1 MTDQHDDET
10 ERQRREAEA
19 AQNERRAEAIR
30 QQREQDKESSFV
42 RYVFMTRLETAME
55 STLESLAITE
65 SDPARLA
72 EMGRILDQWNRT
84 SLEALP
90 KDFIEFSLDI
100 KPENDLERT
109 VAEALGKETMRVYI
123 ADTVESYRFA
133 PCMDNPSPLN
143 KDELPFLNED
153 FRSYAEEMQDLEDFR
168 ASGAWMEP
176 NKTIPLKNRTPEE
189 QETVRENATRALYDL
204 HDDQQRRKAFRERE
218 NQDRQRPEQERQAR
232 ERAEAERQRKAK
244 EEADR
249 AAFLRAFD
257 QRREAAKDKGQDK
270 NHHRT
275 RDR

>member
-30 QQREQDKESSFV
+30 HE
-42 RYVFMTRLETAME
+42 FMRALEASKGWTLTA
-55 STLESLAITE
+55 LAMDET
-65 SDPARLA
+65 DPARLA
-72 EMGRILDQWNRT
+72 EMRRTLDQWKSADPCEPLNI
-84 SLEALP
+84 EP
-90 KDFIEFSLDI
+90 K
-100 KPENDLERT
+100 NDLEKI
-109 VAEALGKETMRVYI
+109 VAEAWSRAAMRAAV
-123 ADTVESYRFA
+123 ADCAEYYREGIFFT
-133 PCMDNPSPLN
+133 CEPLEA
-143 KDELPFLNED
+143 KELPDLAKTLAD
-153 FRSYAEEMQDLEDFR
+153 KHARYLADLEEYR
-168 ASGAWMEP
+168 ASGQWIKGEKP
-176 NKTIPLKNRTPEE
+176 IIKERTPEE
-189 QETVRENATRALYDL
+189 RDAARASVAGMVEDL